1 MLHFFRN
8 LKISTKILSLST
20 LLLLFVVS
28 VAGYSLRQMMMLSD
42 KLKAIAR
49 EEVSLLSA
57 ANDVSSLQQKKNI
70 YLERAL
76 RLAIE
81 NRMVTSFVLEEAPES
96 AASLQRNQ
104 QLIKTSTVDMGERLA
119 AIDAVIVK
127 LQEQNWSKPVE
138 RNIEN
143 IREEFGKLKLEVTDF
158 DKKIQVFFAD
168 GQTSEDV
175 METEIHKLEGTQDI
189 IDKHIVGLMSGVER
203 LALEIIR
210 ESEQI
215 ETNAIIRA
223 VFVSTLAV
231 LIGTVLA
238 FFIAQNI
245 RQNLNRAIESAQQLG
260 AGNLTVSVANKEQQD
275 EVGQLLR
282 ELELMSQHFR
292 KVLGKVTESSMHI
305 AQLSATLSSNT
316 SETAKDTESQ
326 QSGIEQIASSITE
339 MVSSIQ
345 EVSKNA
351 HVAAESTQHAD
362 QQATEGHDI
371 VSGVTESIS
380 TLVTSVENTSEV
392 IKQLA
397 KETANVES
405 ILDVIGSI
413 AEQTNLLALNAAIEA
428 ARAGE
433 QGKGFAVVADEVR
446 SLALRTHEST
456 QQIQTL
462 IRNLQQQATHSVSK
476 MDEGCSYAAET
487 VQRAT
492 KAEES
497 LKNIANAVNTINS
510 MNMQIASA
518 AEEQSS
524 VAELINQSIEDIS
537 HKTQLNADRTHQIS
551 KESHDLSSLAE
562 TLQSVVKQFK
572 TN

>member
-1 MLHFFRN
+1 MLHFFKN
-8 LKISTKILSLST
+8 LKIFAKILSLST
-20 LLLLFVVS
+20 LLLLFVII
-28 VAGYSLRQMMMLSD
+28 VAAYSLNQTVLLSD
-42 KLKAIAR
+42 KLKSLSKEEIAFLGVAN
-49 EEVSLLSA
+49 EVST
-57 ANDVSSLQQKKNI
+57 LQLEKNI
-70 YLERAL
+70 YIERAL
-76 RLAIE
+76 RLILKRKF
-81 NRMVTSFVLEEAPES
+81 NES
-96 AASLQRNQ
+96 ASFFDGSEPVVNEHNL
-104 QLIKTSTVDMGERLA
+104 QLIKKTTEGVQVGLA
-119 AIDAVIVK
+119 EIDKLVVNLLSKQWSAKIEKNIV
-127 LQEQNWSKPVE
+127 
-138 RNIEN
+138 N
-143 IREEFGKLKLEVTDF
+143 IREDFNKLKGEIVEF
-158 DKKIQVFFAD
+158 DAKVQAFFAASNIS
-168 GQTSEDV
+168 SELI
-175 METEIHKLEGTQDI
+175 EGEILQLERQQDTIDEHI
-189 IDKHIVGLMSGVER
+189 ISLMAGVER
-203 LALEIIR
+203 LTLDIIQ
-210 ESEQI
+210 ESEQL
-215 ETNAIIRA
+215 ESSA
-223 VFVSTLAV
+223 VKRTVIFTLVSV
-231 LIGTVLA
+231 LVGTCLA
-238 FFIAQNI
+238 FMIAKNI
-245 RQNLNRAIESAQQLG
+245 RVNLNKGISVAQQLSS
-260 AGNLTVSVANKEQQD
+260 GNLAVSFVANQQQD

-292 KVLGKVTESSMHI
+292 KVLSKVTESSMHI
-305 AQLSATLSSNT
+305 SQLASTLSNNT
-316 SETAKDTESQ
+316 SDTAKDTEAQ

-462 IRNLQQQATHSVSK
+462 IRNLQQQASNSVTK
-476 MDEGCSYAAET
+476 MDEGCTYAAET

-492 KAEES
+492 KAEAS
-497 LKNIANAVNTINS
+497 LKNIASAVNTINS

-524 VAELINQSIEDIS
+524 VAELINQSVEDIS
-537 HKTQLNADRTHQIS
+537 HKTQLNAERTHQIS

-562 TLQSVVKQFK
+562 TLQSAVKQFK

>member
-1 MLHFFRN
+1 MLHFFKN
-8 LKISTKILSLST
+8 LKIFAKILSLST
-20 LLLLFVVS
+20 LLLLFVII
-28 VAGYSLRQMMMLSD
+28 VAAYSLNQTVLLSD
-42 KLKAIAR
+42 KLKSLSKEEIAFLGVAN
-49 EEVSLLSA
+49 EVST
-57 ANDVSSLQQKKNI
+57 LQLEKNI
-70 YLERAL
+70 YIERAL
-76 RLAIE
+76 RLILKRKF
-81 NRMVTSFVLEEAPES
+81 NES
-96 AASLQRNQ
+96 ASFFDGSEPVVNKHNL
-104 QLIKTSTVDMGERLA
+104 QLIKKTTEGVQVGLA
-119 AIDAVIVK
+119 EIDKLVVNLLSKQWSAKIEKNIV
-127 LQEQNWSKPVE
+127 
-138 RNIEN
+138 N
-143 IREEFGKLKLEVTDF
+143 IREDFNKLKGEIVEF
-158 DKKIQVFFAD
+158 DAKVQAFFAASNIS
-168 GQTSEDV
+168 SELI
-175 METEIHKLEGTQDI
+175 EGEILQLERQQDTIDEHI
-189 IDKHIVGLMSGVER
+189 ISLMAGVER
-203 LALEIIR
+203 LTLDIIQ
-210 ESEQI
+210 ESEQL
-215 ETNAIIRA
+215 ESSA
-223 VFVSTLAV
+223 VKRTVIFTLVSV
-231 LIGTVLA
+231 LVGTCLA
-238 FFIAQNI
+238 FMIAKNI
-245 RQNLNRAIESAQQLG
+245 RVNLNKGISVAQQLSS
-260 AGNLTVSVANKEQQD
+260 GNLAVSFVANQQQD

-292 KVLGKVTESSMHI
+292 KVLSKVTESSMHI
-305 AQLSATLSSNT
+305 SQLASTLSNNT
-316 SETAKDTESQ
+316 SDTAKDTEAQ

-462 IRNLQQQATHSVSK
+462 IRNLQQQASNSVTK
-476 MDEGCSYAAET
+476 MDEGCTYAAET

-492 KAEES
+492 KAEAS
-497 LKNIANAVNTINS
+497 LKNIASAVNTINS

-524 VAELINQSIEDIS
+524 VAELINQSVEDIS
-537 HKTQLNADRTHQIS
+537 HKTQLNAERTHQIS

-562 TLQSVVKQFK
+562 TLQSAVKQFK

>member
-1 MLHFFRN
+1 MLHFFKN
-8 LKISTKILSLST
+8 LKIFAKILSLST
-20 LLLLFVVS
+20 LLLLFVII
-28 VAGYSLRQMMMLSD
+28 VAAYSLNQTVLLSD
-42 KLKAIAR
+42 KLKSLSKEEIAFLGLAN
-49 EEVSLLSA
+49 EVST
-57 ANDVSSLQQKKNI
+57 LQLEKNI
-70 YLERAL
+70 YIERAL
-76 RLAIE
+76 RLILKRKVNENASFFNGSEPVANEHNLQLINKTTEGVQVGLAEIDKLVLNLLSKQWSAKIE
-81 NRMVTSFVLEEAPES
+81 KNIVSIREDFNKLKGEIVEFDSKVQAFF
-96 AASLQRNQ
+96 AASNISAELMESEILQLEQ
-104 QLIKTSTVDMGERLA
+104 QQDT
-119 AIDAVIVK
+119 ID
-127 LQEQNWSKPVE
+127 E
-138 RNIEN
+138 
-143 IREEFGKLKLEVTDF
+143 
-158 DKKIQVFFAD
+158 
-168 GQTSEDV
+168 
-175 METEIHKLEGTQDI
+175 
-189 IDKHIVGLMSGVER
+189 HIVSLMAGVER
-203 LALEIIR
+203 LTLDIIQ
-210 ESEQI
+210 ESEQL
-215 ETNAIIRA
+215 ENSA
-223 VFVSTLAV
+223 VKRTVIFTLVSV
-231 LIGTVLA
+231 LVGTCLA
-238 FFIAQNI
+238 FMIAKNI
-245 RQNLNRAIESAQQLG
+245 RVNLNKGISVAQQLSS
-260 AGNLTVSVANKEQQD
+260 GNLAVSFAANQQQD

-292 KVLGKVTESSMHI
+292 KVLSKVTESSMHI
-305 AQLSATLSSNT
+305 SQLASTLSNNT
-316 SETAKDTESQ
+316 SDTAKDTEAQ

-462 IRNLQQQATHSVSK
+462 IRNLQQQASNSVTK

-492 KAEES
+492 KAEAS
-497 LKNIANAVNTINS
+497 LENIASAVNTINS

-524 VAELINQSIEDIS
+524 VAELINQSVEDIS
-537 HKTQLNADRTHQIS
+537 HKTQLNAERTHQIS
-551 KESHDLSSLAE
+551 KESQDLSSLAE
-562 TLQSVVKQFK
+562 ELQSAIKQFK
-572 TN
+572 TR